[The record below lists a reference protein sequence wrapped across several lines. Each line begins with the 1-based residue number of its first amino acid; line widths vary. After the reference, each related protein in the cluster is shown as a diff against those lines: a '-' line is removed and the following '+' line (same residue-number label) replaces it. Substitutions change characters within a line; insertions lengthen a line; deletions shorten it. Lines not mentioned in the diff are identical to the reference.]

1 MPQRSPVLGRDFVK
15 AKVSWV
21 GEMRF
26 VGSAD
31 TGHGVIMDSKMS
43 DTPQIGASPME
54 MVLMALGG
62 CSSIDIVDILRKM
75 RKEPSS
81 LSVEISAERAP
92 EPPRVFTKANLE
104 FVASGEGLTEEALK
118 KSVDLSMDK
127 YCSVA
132 AMLKKGGTQIT
143 YSYKLQHAKPVKARS

>member
-1 MPQRSPVLGRDFVK
+1 VK

-43 DTPQIGASPME
+43 DSPQIGSSPME

-75 RKEPSS
+75 RLELSS
-81 LSVEISAERAP
+81 LTVDISAERAA
-92 EPPRVFTKANLE
+92 EPPRVFTKASLE
-104 FVASGEGLTEEALK
+104 FVASGPGLTDGALK
-118 KSVDLSMDK
+118 RAVDLSMDK

-132 AMLKKGGTQIT
+132 AMLKKGGTDLT
-143 YSYKLQHAKPVKARS
+143 YHCKLKDEGAAKAPA